1 MYASTVEREQTSTSC
16 NILWPESEHISGQA
30 AFTLYSFILGFAI
43 PLLLIFVF
51 YFLVIRKL
59 KTVGPKNKS
68 KEKKKSH
75 RKVTKLVLTVIA
87 VYVLCWLP
95 YWITQVREA
104 SVTLHFGIYLFLLY
118 VMMLSVTH
126 GPKRDEVIGGWRKLH
141 NEELHNLY
149 CSPSI
154 IIIMKSRRMRWAGH
168 VASMEKKRDA
178 YRILVGKPE
187 GKRRLGRPRHR
198 WEDNSKMDLRE
209 IGWGGMDWIDLAQ
222 DRD

>member
-1 MYASTVEREQTSTSC
+1 VCFQVVSLTAWTASALLMVPIFMYASTVEREPTSTSC
-16 NILWPESEHISGQA
+16 NILWPESERISGQA

-95 YWITQVREA
+95 YWITQVRHSLYS
-104 SVTLHFGIYLFLLY
+104 SV
-118 VMMLSVTH
+118 V
-126 GPKRDEVIGGWRKLH
+126 
-141 NEELHNLY
+141 
-149 CSPSI
+149 
-154 IIIMKSRRMRWAGH
+154 
-168 VASMEKKRDA
+168 
-178 YRILVGKPE
+178 
-187 GKRRLGRPRHR
+187 
-198 WEDNSKMDLRE
+198 
-209 IGWGGMDWIDLAQ
+209 
-222 DRD
+222 

>member
-1 MYASTVEREQTSTSC
+1 LQVVSLTAWTASALLMVPIFMYASTVEREHTSC

-95 YWITQVREA
+95 YWITQVR
-104 SVTLHFGIYLFLLY
+104 
-118 VMMLSVTH
+118 
-126 GPKRDEVIGGWRKLH
+126 K
-141 NEELHNLY
+141 
-149 CSPSI
+149 SP
-154 IIIMKSRRMRWAGH
+154 
-168 VASMEKKRDA
+168 
-178 YRILVGKPE
+178 
-187 GKRRLGRPRHR
+187 
-198 WEDNSKMDLRE
+198 
-209 IGWGGMDWIDLAQ
+209 
-222 DRD
+222 

>member
-1 MYASTVEREQTSTSC
+1 MFLFLILIPPSVNCVFFLQVVSLTAWTASALLMVPIFMYANTVEHTSC

-30 AFTLYSFILGFAI
+30 AFTLYSFILGFAV

-95 YWITQVREA
+95 YWITQVCNTPVKTKS
-104 SVTLHFGIYLFLLY
+104 SVTIY
-118 VMMLSVTH
+118 
-126 GPKRDEVIGGWRKLH
+126 G
-141 NEELHNLY
+141 
-149 CSPSI
+149 C
-154 IIIMKSRRMRWAGH
+154 
-168 VASMEKKRDA
+168 
-178 YRILVGKPE
+178 
-187 GKRRLGRPRHR
+187 
-198 WEDNSKMDLRE
+198 
-209 IGWGGMDWIDLAQ
+209 
-222 DRD
+222 

>member
-1 MYASTVEREQTSTSC
+1 MVPIFMYASTVDRGQADTSC
-16 NILWPESEHISGQA
+16 NILWPESEHISGQT

-95 YWITQVREA
+95 YWITQVSETI
-104 SVTLHFGIYLFLLY
+104 VK
-118 VMMLSVTH
+118 V
-126 GPKRDEVIGGWRKLH
+126 KQ
-141 NEELHNLY
+141 
-149 CSPSI
+149 
-154 IIIMKSRRMRWAGH
+154 SRYTPW
-168 VASMEKKRDA
+168 
-178 YRILVGKPE
+178 
-187 GKRRLGRPRHR
+187 RRLGREEVWLLLILDFGTR
-198 WEDNSKMDLRE
+198 W
-209 IGWGGMDWIDLAQ
+209 G
-222 DRD
+222 

>member
-1 MYASTVEREQTSTSC
+1 VVSLTAWTASALLMVPIFMYASTVEREPTSTSC
-16 NILWPESEHISGQA
+16 NILWPESERISGQA

-95 YWITQVREA
+95 YWITQVRHS
-104 SVTLHFGIYLFLLY
+104 SVTLHFHIHLCL
-118 VMMLSVTH
+118 
-126 GPKRDEVIGGWRKLH
+126 I
-141 NEELHNLY
+141 
-149 CSPSI
+149 
-154 IIIMKSRRMRWAGH
+154 
-168 VASMEKKRDA
+168 
-178 YRILVGKPE
+178 
-187 GKRRLGRPRHR
+187 
-198 WEDNSKMDLRE
+198 
-209 IGWGGMDWIDLAQ
+209 
-222 DRD
+222 

>member
-1 MYASTVEREQTSTSC
+1 MVPIFMYASTVERDPTSTSC

-87 VYVLCWLP
+87 VYILCWLP
-95 YWITQVREA
+95 YWITQVRYCH
-104 SVTLHFGIYLFLLY
+104 VITDCLLNCGLCDRLCGLVVRVPGY
-118 VMMLSVTH
+118 TFR
-126 GPKRDEVIGGWRKLH
+126 GPGFDFR
-141 NEELHNLY
+141 
-149 CSPSI
+149 C
-154 IIIMKSRRMRWAGH
+154 
-168 VASMEKKRDA
+168 
-178 YRILVGKPE
+178 YRIF
-187 GKRRLGRPRHR
+187 
-198 WEDNSKMDLRE
+198 
-209 IGWGGMDWIDLAQ
+209 
-222 DRD
+222 

>member
-1 MYASTVEREQTSTSC
+1 VVSLTAWTASALLMVPIIMYANIVENTSC

-95 YWITQVREA
+95 YWITQVCKTHVKESSITMHGCYLHA
-104 SVTLHFGIYLFLLY
+104 DTEPKSCCLQPQITLRAFDLY
-118 VMMLSVTH
+118 IQGVQLKS
-126 GPKRDEVIGGWRKLH
+126 GPLTKT
-141 NEELHNLY
+141 
-149 CSPSI
+149 
-154 IIIMKSRRMRWAGH
+154 
-168 VASMEKKRDA
+168 
-178 YRILVGKPE
+178 
-187 GKRRLGRPRHR
+187 
-198 WEDNSKMDLRE
+198 
-209 IGWGGMDWIDLAQ
+209 
-222 DRD
+222 

>member
-1 MYASTVEREQTSTSC
+1 MRCINLKPEFKTTTFLAIFFTHFSPILFSPLLLITLRLSCYLRCLSPSIHCVLLQVVSLTAWTASALLMVPIFMYASTVEQTSC

-30 AFTLYSFILGFAI
+30 AFTLYSFILGFAV

-95 YWITQVREA
+95 YWITQVCKTTLKKNLA
-104 SVTLHFGIYLFLLY
+104 SPYMVVT
-118 VMMLSVTH
+118 
-126 GPKRDEVIGGWRKLH
+126 
-141 NEELHNLY
+141 
-149 CSPSI
+149 
-154 IIIMKSRRMRWAGH
+154 
-168 VASMEKKRDA
+168 
-178 YRILVGKPE
+178 
-187 GKRRLGRPRHR
+187 
-198 WEDNSKMDLRE
+198 
-209 IGWGGMDWIDLAQ
+209 
-222 DRD
+222 

>member
-1 MYASTVEREQTSTSC
+1 MVPIFMYASTVEREHTSC

-75 RKVTKLVLTVIA
+75 RNVTKLVLTVIA

-95 YWITQVREA
+95 YWITQVSKTSTADPSDSAVQGVGLRPFAYWDCRFE
-104 SVTLHFGIYLFLLY
+104 SRGVHGC
-118 VMMLSVTH
+118 LSVVNIVCCQV
-126 GPKRDEVIGGWRKLH
+126 EV
-141 NEELHNLY
+141 
-149 CSPSI
+149 S
-154 IIIMKSRRMRWAGH
+154 
-168 VASMEKKRDA
+168 AS
-178 YRILVGKPE
+178 G
-187 GKRRLGRPRHR
+187 
-198 WEDNSKMDLRE
+198 
-209 IGWGGMDWIDLAQ
+209 
-222 DRD
+222 